1 MLAINLKTKR
11 IHPVSANDAVCA
23 PIACKDCGIYGL
35 CKAVGGEADLSLLDT
50 LVKNRRTYKRGEP
63 LFSIGEPYRAAF
75 AIRSGSVKTSVLTD
89 DGRVQVTGF
98 HISGELLGLDSM
110 VAERYNCEA
119 RALETTSV
127 CEVPFG
133 CYEELVEQAPG
144 LQHQMLKIMSQEI
157 VHNQEMMLLLGKKR
171 AEERLASFLVNLSR
185 RLASHGRHAEE
196 IKLSMSR
203 SDIGNYLGLAE
214 ETVCRVITRFE
225 EDGLISTQRRL
236 VRLTQPARLQEI
248 ARGAHAAAK

>member
-1 MLAINLKTKR
+1 MLAINLKAKR
-11 IHPVSANDAVCA
+11 IYSASASEGVCA

-35 CKAVGGEADLSLLDT
+35 CKAVGGETDLSLLNT
-50 LVKNRRTYKRGEP
+50 LVKSRRTYKRGEP
-63 LFSIGEPYRAAF
+63 LFSIGEPYRATF

-98 HISGELLGLDSM
+98 HISGELLGLDSL

-133 CYEELVEQAPG
+133 CYEELVEQAPE
-144 LQHQMLKIMSQEI
+144 LQHQLLKIMSQEI

-185 RLASHGRHAEE
+185 RLASHGRAAEE

-225 EDGLISTQRRL
+225 EDGLIATQRRL
-236 VRLTQPARLQEI
+236 VRLTLPARLQEI
-248 ARGAHAAAK
+248 ARGIQAAK